1 MVLREDAPKKCRGPR
16 RPTTGRALRSAG
28 LLHRI
33 PLPRSG
39 ASPKWVSKA
48 SRQFRMSLGRRL
60 HFCLSIPARSLCK
73 SDSLSSARLHW
84 SLRAAGSGGH
94 KAPRRVR
101 PRESRHPRKP
111 TSPSPDVGRTWA
123 SKSGR
128 PAKDLRLFFGGGM
141 KSHLK
146 TKKSGKWIEEIRD
159 PELKNLENWIK
170 NIGQKLPHNNR
181 FNQMSLGRR
190 AFRLRESHAGSLS
203 PCPYGPRPSAS
214 FTG

>member
-1 MVLREDAPKKCRGPR
+1 MTPLIRALRYLTCESNMVLREDAPKKCRGPR

-84 SLRAAGSGGH
+84 SLRAAAPGAIRPHGASVLANRDILGNPLRPPLTLGEH
-94 KAPRRVR
+94 GPRRVAVR
-101 PRESRHPRKP
+101 PK
-111 TSPSPDVGRTWA
+111 
-123 SKSGR
+123 
-128 PAKDLRLFFGGGM
+128 
-141 KSHLK
+141 
-146 TKKSGKWIEEIRD
+146 I
-159 PELKNLENWIK
+159 
-170 NIGQKLPHNNR
+170 
-181 FNQMSLGRR
+181 
-190 AFRLRESHAGSLS
+190 
-203 PCPYGPRPSAS
+203 
-214 FTG
+214 